1 MPQQNRRRGA
11 APAPAAEELP
21 VRAAASIEDKCAAA
35 AARFGRLFSSV
46 KIVLKRD
53 EVAGRSRGLAD
64 EILRL
69 RHCPEP
75 APRVYLSR
83 REGYHRAE
91 SAVDLR
97 NNEHLTPA
105 FRAINP
111 DATVPVLELDNGTR
125 ITDAIGICVYFEAI
139 QPQPALMGES
149 AEEKAV
155 VTAWQRISERNGF
168 YAVMEALRNSTPGLK
183 SRALPG
189 PDDYEQIPALAERG
203 RARFGRFFEQMD
215 ARLAQSEFVAGA
227 RYSIADITTLVS
239 VDFARWVKLAMPE
252 HCAHLRRWHEQVSA
266 RPSAKA

>member
-1 MPQQNRRRGA
+1 M
-11 APAPAAEELP
+11 
-21 VRAAASIEDKCAAA
+21 
-35 AARFGRLFSSV
+35 
-46 KIVLKRD
+46 
-53 EVAGRSRGLAD
+53 
-64 EILRL
+64 
-69 RHCPEP
+69 
-75 APRVYLSR
+75 
-83 REGYHRAE
+83 
-91 SAVDLR
+91 
-97 NNEHLTPA
+97 
-105 FRAINP
+105 
-111 DATVPVLELDNGTR
+111 PVLELDNGTR

-203 RARFGRFFEQMD
+203 RARIGRFFEQMD

-239 VDFARWVKLAMPE
+239 VTPRAGSSCHARALRA
-252 HCAHLRRWHEQVSA
+252 LRRWHEQVSA
-266 RPSAKA
+266 RRARGLVPGRFASRKPREFLSQRM

>member
-1 MPQQNRRRGA
+1 MKFYDCATAPSPRRVRIFL
-11 APAPAAEELP
+11 AEKGITVP
-21 VRAAASIEDKCAAA
+21 KVQ
-35 AARFGRLFSSV
+35 
-46 KIVLKRD
+46 
-53 EVAGRSRGLAD
+53 
-64 EILRL
+64 
-69 RHCPEP
+69 
-75 APRVYLSR
+75 
-83 REGYHRAE
+83 
-91 SAVDLR
+91 VDLR
-97 NNEHLTPA
+97 NNEQLTPA

-125 ITDAIGICVYFEAI
+125 ITDAIGICFYFEAI

-203 RARFGRFFEQMD
+203 RARIGRFFEQMD

-227 RYSIADITTLVS
+227 RYAGVGRLRALGQAADPRAPRASAPLAS
-239 VDFARWVKLAMPE
+239 AGLGAPEREGLAPGKFASRKPREFLSQRM
-252 HCAHLRRWHEQVSA
+252 
-266 RPSAKA
+266 